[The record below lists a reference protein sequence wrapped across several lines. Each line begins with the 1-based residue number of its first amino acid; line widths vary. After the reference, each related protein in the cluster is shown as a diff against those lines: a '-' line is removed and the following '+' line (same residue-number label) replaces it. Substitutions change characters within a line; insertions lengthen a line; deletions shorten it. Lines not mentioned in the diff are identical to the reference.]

1 MDKVFSS
8 PADAIHDL
16 EDGARI
22 AVSGFG
28 QSAGQ
33 AVTMLAALVER
44 GSRRLCLVGNTIPP
58 GARPL
63 IERHQV
69 SQLIMS
75 FTARAGAKSAAED
88 QIESGEIDFELVP
101 QGTLVE

>member
-8 PADAIHDL
+8 PADAIADL
-16 EDGARI
+16 ADGARI

-33 AVTMLAALVER
+33 PVSLLAALVER

-63 IERHQV
+63 IEGHQV
-69 SQLIMS
+69 GELIMS
-75 FTARAGAKSAAED
+75 FTARAGARSAAEE
-88 QIESGEIDFELVP
+88 QIASGEITYELVP
-101 QGTLVE
+101 QGTL